1 MDIKTIIEI
10 AEDRMMSDLCY
21 KWYTETNEINKSLI
35 YDEIIRLYNK
45 INNKL

>member
-10 AEDRMMSDLCY
+10 AEDRLMSDLCY
-21 KWYTETNEINKSLI
+21 KWYIETNENIKTLI
-35 YDEIIRLYNK
+35 YGEIIRLYNR